1 MKAYQMPIK
10 KICLKE
16 DMNPYWKSK
25 KPIKGLFHFVI
36 INEFED
42 NGEIFLLLVSAL
54 DADINLVVS
63 RKSLKKSEDWVS
75 GWQESNSSDQI
86 TNEYK
91 IFKSRREILENKKI
105 FLNETSLFNIS

>member
-1 MKAYQMPIK
+1 MPIK

>member
-63 RKSLKKSEDWVS
+63 RKSLKKSY
-75 GWQESNSSDQI
+75 
-86 TNEYK
+86 T
-91 IFKSRREILENKKI
+91 
-105 FLNETSLFNIS
+105 

>member
-1 MKAYQMPIK
+1 
-10 KICLKE
+10 
-16 DMNPYWKSK
+16 MNPYWKSK
-25 KPIKGLFHFVI
+25 KPINGLFHFVI
-36 INEFED
+36 INEFEE

-54 DADINLVVS
+54 DADVNLVVS
-63 RKSLKKSEDWVS
+63 RKSFEKSGDWVS
-75 GWQESNSSDQI
+75 GWKESKYSDKI

>member
-105 FLNETSLFNIS
+105 FLNEKSLFNIS